1 MAQIQTM
8 GILVVCG
15 GIGYS
20 LLEDQEMDKFKDW
33 FIQKIKNSKKESQTS
48 DQPIPKNE
56 NNLPSTCDTVDNGST
71 GRTNTN
77 TKATGSIDTPGN
89 TTDTPGINY
98 LESVNNNM
106 FTLKNSLYVLGGVA
120 VVYSGYQLYHYGWKN
135 LYDNYQ
141 YAWSFLLPF
150 PTHNNMKIALA
161 ETKECINKHSDN
173 IEKALENKIEKTEE
187 DIVYQITKDV
197 EQRHR
202 TTQERNEQQHNDS
215 RRMNTQEHA
224 NTRESCNINIV
235 NARQKIENIQQNI
248 SQENTNN
255 KEEIINVI
263 YTLGDKNVAD
273 QDTKEQ
279 RPSLHH
285 QCSDTNFHDPSQILK
300 TSSGVTTAGATPP
313 PPPPYEE
320 QKQSQTMED
329 ESLTKLARIH
339 HDLGYVDNILL
350 RRQNRLNAKEQE
362 GVERNSGT
370 KCYDY

>member
-56 NNLPSTCDTVDNGST
+56 NNLPSACDTVDNGST

-77 TKATGSIDTPGN
+77 AKATGSIDFPGN
-89 TTDTPGINY
+89 TTDTSGINY

-224 NTRESCNINIV
+224 NTRESCN
-235 NARQKIENIQQNI
+235 
-248 SQENTNN
+248 
-255 KEEIINVI
+255 
-263 YTLGDKNVAD
+263 
-273 QDTKEQ
+273 
-279 RPSLHH
+279 
-285 QCSDTNFHDPSQILK
+285 
-300 TSSGVTTAGATPP
+300 
-313 PPPPYEE
+313 
-320 QKQSQTMED
+320 
-329 ESLTKLARIH
+329 
-339 HDLGYVDNILL
+339 
-350 RRQNRLNAKEQE
+350 
-362 GVERNSGT
+362 
-370 KCYDY
+370 